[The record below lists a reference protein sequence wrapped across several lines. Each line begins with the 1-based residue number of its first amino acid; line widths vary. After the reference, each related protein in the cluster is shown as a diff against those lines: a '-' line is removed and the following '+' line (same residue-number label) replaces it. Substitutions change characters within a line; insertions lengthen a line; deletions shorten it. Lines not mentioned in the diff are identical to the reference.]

1 MSVGGD
7 LRAALL
13 FARMSD
19 FVKFTKRESVVA
31 SVQEGVNG
39 TQQAEE
45 ASVVLHG
52 NGNAKKHLVGRD
64 TDLCSWVLTHE
75 TASRRHAVV
84 TVRQDKRCVT
94 IRDNKSS
101 FGVYLNRKKLP
112 PGVTVNVKKRDV
124 LSFGKSPD
132 SWVLSEMHF
141 LSEAELVGIDE
152 AGIRAY
158 LFVLGKRETRSI
170 ARPDDFV
177 PLSKLLELHSGALK
191 NYRYEPIRY
200 LNAARLDPQQRLEVE
215 HRHGA
220 DGELFLRSRH
230 THVPKVDES
239 LPVRELNEADLEL
252 IDSNGGTVVHATHFQ
267 HLNKIRDVGLSRMD
281 KAYIHFFRR
290 APERRQCLPGQTK
303 APSVL
308 VFLDV
313 REAAAHGI
321 RFFESTGDTKEDNE
335 VGGERFVGVCELA
348 ECWRAAAHCVAKKV
362 HRCMFCCR
370 WWCACIFCLSL

>member
-1 MSVGGD
+1 MDTS
-7 LRAALL
+7 RL
-13 FARMSD
+13 FIRRMSD

-31 SVQEGVNG
+31 SVQEGAG
-39 TQQAEE
+39 GAQQAEE
-45 ASVVLHG
+45 TSVVLRG

-112 PGVTVNVKKRDV
+112 PDVTVNVKKRDV
-124 LSFGKSPD
+124 ISFGKSPD
-132 SWVLSEMHF
+132 SWFLSEIHF

-191 NYRYEPIRY
+191 NYHYEPIKY

-215 HRHGA
+215 RGA

-230 THVPKVDES
+230 THVPKVDEC

-267 HLNKIRDVGLSRMD
+267 HINKIRDVGLSRMD
-281 KAYIHFFRR
+281 KAYIHFFRQP
-290 APERRQCLPGQTK
+290 PERRKCLPGHTK
-303 APSVL
+303 GPNVL
-308 VFLDV
+308 VFVDV

-335 VGGERFVGVCELA
+335 VRRQRAKASCAEWCFPAKCVVEVYWCFAVVGVLLDC
-348 ECWRAAAHCVAKKV
+348 
-362 HRCMFCCR
+362 FDGG
-370 WWCACIFCLSL
+370 